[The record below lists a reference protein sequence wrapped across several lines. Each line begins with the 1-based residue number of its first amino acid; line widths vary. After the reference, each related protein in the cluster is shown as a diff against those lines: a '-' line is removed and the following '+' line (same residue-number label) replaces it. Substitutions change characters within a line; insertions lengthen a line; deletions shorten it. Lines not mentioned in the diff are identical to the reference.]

1 MANINALNS
10 ALYNNNYL
18 FGTQQKKQDS
28 ISRLWSNYT
37 ASQSN
42 AANSLAGLS
51 EINANLKSVL
61 ESYDTAKTTFNSE
74 LKENMDA
81 LSKSATQVK
90 SYNFNVAK
98 EGAITTSSSTDEN
111 GNTVIT
117 TTYSKEL
124 QAALNTVEDFLSDYN
139 SSIKFFKDNASI
151 SNRVENLAKDFGD
164 TIYRAANYESIGLIV
179 NSDGSFTVNEDQL
192 AAAIVN
198 NPNKV
203 SSVLGKDGLASKA
216 ESHINIANSQS
227 DKLFPTAEAM
237 FGDQLKTASLYTGK
251 AYQNMSVYANTGNL
265 LNMMF

>member
-1 MANINALNS
+1 MSGINPINNDYSWLSNS
-10 ALYNNNYL
+10 TNS
-18 FGTQQKKQDS
+18 TKKKDS
-28 ISRLWSNYT
+28 IAKLWEQYGSM
-37 ASQSN
+37 QSN
-42 AANSLAGLS
+42 ANNSTAGLS
-51 EINANLKSVL
+51 EINANLKALL
-61 ESYDTAKTTFNSE
+61 ESYDTAKTAFNSE

-81 LSKSATQVK
+81 LSKSAAQVK

-98 EGAITTSSSTDEN
+98 EGAITTSNSTDEN
-111 GNTVIT
+111 GNTVTT

-139 SSIKFFKDNASI
+139 SSIKFFKDNASL

-216 ESHINIANSQS
+216 ESHIDIANSQS
-227 DKLFPTAEAM
+227 DKLFPTIEAM
-237 FGDQLKTASLYTGK
+237 FGDQLKTAIIYTGK
-251 AYQNMSVYANTGNL
+251 AYASMVNYANMGNL
-265 LNMMF
+265 INTML